1 MTPKQKTQVK
11 HSVDESL
18 YEYHIQPMIRR
29 AGPGAINSHLK
40 LDFLSEHSLQFE
52 ERSSVLLARY

>member
-1 MTPKQKTQVK
+1 MTPKPKKQVK

-18 YEYHIQPMIRR
+18 YEYHFQPMIRR
-29 AGPGAINSHLK
+29 AGPGAMNSHLK

-52 ERSSVLLARY
+52 ERSSVLLVRY